1 MTTTGD
7 VERRLLDLCDDIVAR
22 AKTAGGSGCEVYAE
36 RVTQTSANVE
46 QNELKGAS
54 FAEHEAVGIRV
65 LVHSANG
72 AGDRTG
78 FAYVNHLGDASI
90 DDAIADAL
98 AIAKASPGDHAN
110 GLVSPLPG
118 KVVRGLWD
126 DEIAALQ
133 PDDVVD
139 STVRLLDGARRKDKR
154 VSVDNASFAATT
166 GVNAVVSSAG
176 IRAASSEASATWGLF
191 GMAVD
196 GDEVGSFDH
205 VFDAARTMHAADVDG
220 AAKLYAERVLAL
232 LDPREGKSYKGKVLF
247 SNEAFE
253 EIFLEALFESIDGDT
268 VHKGKS
274 RLKDKLGKKV
284 AAKGFTLVDNGTI
297 PGGLGSASF
306 DREGLPHRRTVIV
319 GDGTLHTF
327 LYDGKA
333 ARRASQRPTGHA
345 QGSARS
351 LPGIGTTNVTL
362 APGQASDED
371 LFRELG
377 DGLYVGRFSGNV
389 DSVSGDFSGVAK
401 GSFLVER
408 GKKTV
413 PVKETLIA
421 GNVFT
426 GLERMVA
433 WGSTLHRN
441 MATLSPH
448 VLVDGID
455 VTAGAE

>member
-1 MTTTGD
+1 MTATTEI
-7 VERRLLDLCDDIVAR
+7 ERHLLALCDDIVAR
-22 AKTAGGSGCEVYAE
+22 AGRAGASGCETYAE
-36 RVTQTSANVE
+36 RVTQTSASVE

-65 LVHSANG
+65 LV
-72 AGDRTG
+72 GDRTG
-78 FAYVNHLGDASI
+78 FAYVNHLGDESL

-98 AIAKASPGDHAN
+98 AIARASPGDPAN
-110 GLVSPLPG
+110 GLVAPLPG
-118 KVVRGLWD
+118 RVVRGLWD
-126 DEIAALQ
+126 DGIASLEPA
-133 PDDVVD
+133 DVVD
-139 STVRLLDGARRKDKR
+139 SAVRLLDVARNHDRR

-166 GVNAVVSSAG
+166 GANALASSAG

-205 VFDAARTMHAADVDG
+205 VFDAARTRAAVDLKG
-220 AAKLYAERVLAL
+220 ASTRYAERVLSL
-232 LDPREGKSYKGKVLF
+232 LDARAGKSYRGKVLF
-247 SNEAFE
+247 SSEAFE

-268 VHKGKS
+268 VYKKKS
-274 RLKDKLGKKV
+274 RLKDKLGKTV
-284 AAKGFTLVDNGTI
+284 ATKGFTLVDDGTVA
-297 PGGLGSASF
+297 GALGSACF
-306 DREGLPHRRTVIV
+306 DREGLPHRRTVII
-319 GDGTLHTF
+319 GDGSLHTF

-333 ARRASQRPTGHA
+333 ARRAAQRPTGHA

-351 LPGIGTTNVTL
+351 MPEIGTTNVMV
-362 APGQASDED
+362 AAGDASDEE
-371 LFRELG
+371 LLRELG

-408 GKKTV
+408 GKKTT

-421 GNVFT
+421 GNVFV
-426 GLERMVA
+426 GLEKLVA

-441 MATLSPH
+441 MATQCPH

-455 VTAGAE
+455 VTAGSAR